1 MTTQTMDKKTTSALG
16 EFIINNAKTIVMCVA
31 FIVGLYL
38 QHQANT
44 MRIQELEEEMEVISS
59 RQEQQYAKLDN
70 VKLDKAVFEAT
81 MRQFSEMSTDIR
93 SIREQLESVMKQGK
107 GE

>member
-1 MTTQTMDKKTTSALG
+1 MTEKSNSAIG
-16 EFIINNAKTIVMCVA
+16 EFLINNVKTIVTCVA
-31 FIVGLYL
+31 FVGGLYL

-44 MRIQELEEEMEVISS
+44 MKIEQLELEIVKANQ
-59 RQEQQYAKLDN
+59 RLDQQYAKLDN

-93 SIREQLESVMKQGK
+93 QIRERLENMMDKPTQK
-107 GE
+107 

>member
-1 MTTQTMDKKTTSALG
+1 MTEKTNSVIG
-16 EFIINNAKTIVMCVA
+16 EFLVNNMKTIVACVA
-31 FIVGLYL
+31 FVGGLYI

-44 MRIQELEEEMEVISS
+44 MKIEQLELEITKANQ
-59 RQEQQYAKLDN
+59 RLDQQYTKLDN

-93 SIREQLESVMKQGK
+93 QIRERLENIMDKPNQK
-107 GE
+107 

>member
-1 MTTQTMDKKTTSALG
+1 MTMTEKP
-16 EFIINNAKTIVMCVA
+16 NNAIGDFLVNNIKTIATCIA
-31 FIVGLYL
+31 FVGGLYL

-44 MRIQELEEEMEVISS
+44 MKIEQLEQDIVKANQ
-59 RQEQQYAKLDN
+59 RLDQQYAKLDN

-93 SIREQLESVMKQGK
+93 SIRERLENMMDKPNQR
-107 GE
+107 

>member
-1 MTTQTMDKKTTSALG
+1 MNETTNSVIG
-16 EFIINNAKTIVMCVA
+16 EFLMNNIKTIVTCIA
-31 FIVGLYL
+31 FIGGMYL

-44 MRIQELEEEMEVISS
+44 MKIAQLEQQIEQANA
-59 RQEQQYAKLDN
+59 RLDQQYAKLDN

-93 SIREQLESVMKQGK
+93 QIRERLESMMDKSGKQ
-107 GE
+107 